1 MKPIQTEDVQVHLES
16 LLNRPVY
23 VHLETTTG
31 SYSAHMNEQNMTV
44 VAYIRNA
51 NVVYS
56 QAKIKGNGPYRIGLK
71 IEDGWVY
78 AEGLTDY
85 VVDEKG
91 RLLMAGHLPDGKL
104 AISLQIS
111 ETPFTV

>member
-1 MKPIQTEDVQVHLES
+1 MKPIQTEDVSAHLAS
-16 LLNRPVY
+16 FFNRPVY
-23 VHLETTTG
+23 IHLETTTG

-51 NVVYS
+51 KVVYS
-56 QAKIKGNGPYRIGLK
+56 QAKIKGQGPYRVGMK
-71 IEDGWVY
+71 TEDGWIY

-85 VVDEKG
+85 VFDEKG
-91 RLLMAGHLPDGKL
+91 RLLLAGHLPDGKL

-111 ETPFTV
+111 ETPFQV